1 MVLPNSDYIKI
12 IVGVDVVPY
21 IHLIMKKFIR
31 EVIQASYLLKL
42 RKVRAWLEKPREV
55 KRNIKDKKLN

>member
-21 IHLIMKKFIR
+21 IHLTMKKSIR
-31 EVIQASYLLKL
+31 EVIKASYLLKL
-42 RKVRAWLEKPREV
+42 RKVRACRVVRKTAGGKEKYQR
-55 KRNIKDKKLN
+55 